1 MTTQKNRHWIKLW
14 LTVLDDPKCGA
25 LPDDQWRLMVECFL
39 VAGEQGNEGKLP
51 VLPAL
56 AWRLRRNIDEL
67 EPVLEGL
74 AGTGIV
80 RRLKSGWRVSKFAKR
95 QRAVSAQDR
104 LRSFRRNE
112 TETQLQR
119 PVASTN
125 NNVKRPVAQRR
136 EEKKREKRREKRR
149 GEKTERPPT
158 NKRER
163 YL

>member
-25 LPDDQWRLMVECFL
+25 LPDDQWRLMIECFL

-51 VLPAL
+51 DLPAL

-74 AGTGIV
+74 LSTGIV

-95 QRAVSAQDR
+95 QRAVSARER

-112 TETQLQR
+112 TETQSQ
-119 PVASTN
+119 
-125 NNVKRPVAQRR
+125 RPVAQRR
-136 EEKKREKRREKRR
+136 EEKKREKRR
-149 GEKTERPPT
+149 GEKTERPPKT
-158 NKRER
+158 KRER